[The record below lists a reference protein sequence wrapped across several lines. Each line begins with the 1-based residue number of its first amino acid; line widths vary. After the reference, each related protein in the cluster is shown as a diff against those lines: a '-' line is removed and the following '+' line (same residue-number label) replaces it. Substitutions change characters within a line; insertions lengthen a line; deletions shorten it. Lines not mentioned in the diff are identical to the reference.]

1 MVGQSSKRREET
13 PLISNFSFS
22 ICLATFQEY
31 AKISSHTIEKAIER
45 EFSGDIKEGLLAIVE
60 AMKNK
65 HRYFAMRLYYSMKGL
80 GTNDRY
86 DFRKGYLSNNPC
98 FFSSILKR
106 IVSSRCEIDMG
117 EIKVSSVFFF
127 CFVLFCFL
135 S

>member
-1 MVGQSSKRREET
+1 
-13 PLISNFSFS
+13 
-22 ICLATFQEY
+22 
-31 AKISSHTIEKAIER
+31 
-45 EFSGDIKEGLLAIVE
+45 
-60 AMKNK
+60 MKNK